1 MGMILVTGQ
10 PGHGK
15 TAWAIDY
22 AFQLKKEGREIYAHG
37 IKDFD
42 YERAGFHFLQ
52 DPTKWQDLPDGSVI
66 LLDECYTVFPNRN
79 PGAKVPDHV
88 EATARHR
95 HRGFDFI
102 LIAQQGLQLDPFLRG
117 LYEQHIHVRQTS
129 VIKSKTKLKRWN
141 QYQGNVNG
149 PCNDVVDWI
158 RPDYVFQYYTST
170 TKITTKRHVPMWLRW
185 VAAGVAFVL
194 VMLFTIKWYYASK
207 IEGFRAQHETSILTH
222 QGAAPAGRDFERT
235 DGADAPKWRTAADYA
250 KAHLPRFATM
260 PWTAPVF
267 DGRSPVTDPQL
278 FCMSSR
284 PGKDA
289 SGQHADGSCRC
300 LTEQGTA
307 YEISEGECRRI
318 ALRGQVYNPYRVASN
333 SYQQAPQPA
342 TPSPPSPRPAP
353 PTASQ
358 PKQSAEDIARYGYMR
373 DGTPQ
378 RAITLSSSY

>member
-22 AFQLKKEGREIYAHG
+22 AFQLKKEGREIYAAG

-52 DPTKWQDLPDGSVI
+52 DPKKWEDLPDGSVI

-79 PGAKVPDHV
+79 PGAKVPEHV

-129 VIKSKTKLKRWN
+129 VIKSKTKLKRWT

-149 PCNDVVDWI
+149 PCNDIVDWI

-170 TKITTKRHVPMWLRW
+170 TKNTTRRHVPMWLRW
-185 VAAGVAFVL
+185 VATGCAFLV
-194 VMLFTIKWYYASK
+194 VMLFTIKWYYATK
-207 IEGFRAQHETSILTH
+207 IERFRAQEAVVASAS
-222 QGAAPAGRDFERT
+222 GAAPADSDFERT
-235 DGADAPKWRTAADYA
+235 DGAAAPKWSSASDYA
-250 KAHLPRFATM
+250 VAHLPRFPTM
-260 PWTAPVF
+260 PWTAPIF
-267 DGRSPVTDPQL
+267 DARPPVSDPQL
-278 FCMSSR
+278 FCMSSG
-284 PGKDA
+284 PGIDA
-289 SGQHADGSCRC
+289 NGDRVDGSCSC
-300 LTEQGTA
+300 VTEQGSS
-307 YEISEGECRRI
+307 YDISVAECRRI
-318 ALRGQVYNPYRVASN
+318 AFRGQVYNPYHVTVTSA
-333 SYQQAPQPA
+333 QPTVPPVDSVPVQSPRIPDFGSSSA
-342 TPSPPSPRPAP
+342 SPPKRSI
-353 PTASQ
+353 
-358 PKQSAEDIARYGYMR
+358 ENIARYGAMR
-373 DGTPQ
+373 
-378 RAITLSSSY
+378 SSSPN

>member
-15 TAWAIDY
+15 TAWAIDH
-22 AFQLKKEGREIYAHG
+22 AFQLKKEGREVYASG

-42 YERAGFHFLQ
+42 YQRAGFHFLAE
-52 DPTKWQDLPDGSVI
+52 PEKWQDLPDGSVV

-88 EATARHR
+88 EAMARHR
-95 HRGFDFI
+95 HRGFDFV

-129 VIKSKTKLKRWN
+129 VLRSKTKLKRWN

-149 PCNDVVDWI
+149 PCNDVIDWL
-158 RPDYVFQYYTST
+158 RPKYVFDYYTST
-170 TKITTKRHVPMWLRW
+170 TKITTKRHVPTWLRW
-185 VAAGVAFVL
+185 LAVGVVFLIVL
-194 VMLFTIKWYYASK
+194 LLALKWYFTGK
-207 IEGFRAQHETSILTH
+207 IAEQSAQHTATHGSLLSPGARAQ
-222 QGAAPAGRDFERT
+222 AVADPA
-235 DGADAPKWRTAADYA
+235 APKWESAADYA

-267 DGRSPVTDPQL
+267 DQRNVVADPQL
-278 FCMSSR
+278 FCMSSK

-289 SGQHADGSCRC
+289 NGDHSEGSCTC
-300 LTEQGTA
+300 LTEQATT
-307 YEISEGECRRI
+307 YDISEPECRRL
-318 ALRGQVYNPYRVASN
+318 AARGQVYNPYRVVA
-333 SYQQAPQPA
+333 QGQGMAPFP
-342 TPSPPSPRPAP
+342 TPAP
-353 PTASQ
+353 LPRAIVQASPSVRSSSIEQ
-358 PKQSAEDIARYGYMR
+358 VASYGTMR

-378 RAITLSSSY
+378 KPIALSATY